1 MTRFHKFFGL
11 KKVNVVMQIGKYVHT
26 YIVEKPQF
34 RNDEILLSL
43 EKKFVKPIDV
53 VI

>member
-11 KKVNVVMQIGKYVHT
+11 KKVLVVMQIGK
-26 YIVEKPQF
+26 F
-34 RNDEILLSL
+34 RNDEILLLL